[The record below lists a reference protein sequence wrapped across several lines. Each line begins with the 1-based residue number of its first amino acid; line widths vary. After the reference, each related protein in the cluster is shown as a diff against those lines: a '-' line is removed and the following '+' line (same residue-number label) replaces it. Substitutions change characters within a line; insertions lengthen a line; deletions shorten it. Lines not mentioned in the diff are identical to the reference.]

1 MAKQNKNTKRTS
13 APTVQR
19 ISKEEF
25 NKLRKRSIRNKVIAG
40 VCTFIVDAGVGAGA
54 YYGISDCW
62 LNKDVP
68 TPPAIEQGQGQTEE
82 IKHININTK
91 DYIVSKEEII
101 NVGGV
106 PGFRIDSSTIEE
118 SVNYNIP
125 FNIIFI
131 DKNTHQSII
140 SIESLS
146 ISLHKVNDASL
157 GKEFYFMF
165 LNLDSLLKF
174 NKINVLYK
182 SSGMS
187 QVISFA
193 NYDFFSGF
201 CHCKKFEA
209 EGKYFVFDLLINSGT
224 INDVDSINLYFEID
238 I

>member
-1 MAKQNKNTKRTS
+1 MAKQKMNKSKNTALESHKKS
-13 APTVQR
+13 DKAKWA
-19 ISKEEF
+19 I
-25 NKLRKRSIRNKVIAG
+25 
-40 VCTFIVDAGVGAGA
+40 TFISLILIAALLGGLSFYIVNN
-54 YYGISDCW
+54 
-62 LNKDVP
+62 NK
-68 TPPAIEQGQGQTEE
+68 TSNPPAIEQGQGQTEE

-140 SIESLS
+140 SIETLS

-201 CHCKKFEA
+201 CHCKKIEA

-238 I
+238 FKE

>member
-1 MAKQNKNTKRTS
+1 MAKQKINK
-13 APTVQR
+13 
-19 ISKEEF
+19 SKNMALESH
-25 NKLRKRSIRNKVIAG
+25 KKSDKAKWAI
-40 VCTFIVDAGVGAGA
+40 TFISLILIATLLGGLSFYIVNN
-54 YYGISDCW
+54 
-62 LNKDVP
+62 NK
-68 TPPAIEQGQGQTEE
+68 TSNPPAIEQGQGQTEE
-82 IKHININTK
+82 IKHININIK

-140 SIESLS
+140 SIETLS

-238 I
+238 FKE

>member
-1 MAKQNKNTKRTS
+1 MAKQKINKSKNTALESHKKS
-13 APTVQR
+13 DKAKWA
-19 ISKEEF
+19 I
-25 NKLRKRSIRNKVIAG
+25 
-40 VCTFIVDAGVGAGA
+40 TFISLILIVTLLGGLTFYIVNN
-54 YYGISDCW
+54 
-62 LNKDVP
+62 NKTSNP
-68 TPPAIEQGQGQTEE
+68 LAIEQGQGQTEE

-140 SIESLS
+140 SIETLS

-238 I
+238 FKE